1 MAVSDKVKNSYFG
14 MNLIW
19 FFGVVEDRKD
29 PLKLGRVRV
38 RCYTWHTDDK
48 KKIPTEALP
57 WAQCVQPVTSAAT
70 SGIGRSPTGLVEGSW
85 VFGFFMDDE
94 DAQKP
99 MVLGSLAGIPTE
111 LSNKEKGFNS
121 PNGLYP
127 DLLKEPDI
135 PRAARGE
142 KESNLSN
149 KSAEDVGLITELK
162 DRPTRDTHYETK
174 ILNKVNDVPE
184 AVAPEVNSIGNKAR
198 VDYSADFPKWS
209 EPNPRY
215 GGETPKEYSTKK
227 RSVYPLNHVHIS
239 ESGHVT
245 EIDDTPGAERIHSFH
260 KTGTFVETQHDGTR
274 STKVVGDDYEI
285 VVKNKKVFIQGSM
298 TVTIVGDCKLKVEG
312 NHYTEVRGDQF
323 VTVRGDRITKIQG
336 SDIKEVLTDQQT
348 NIEGKKEERVAK
360 DRTELIQGNHD
371 ETIQKNYT
379 QKVTENSDIQIME
392 DSYQLIRGSHS
403 LISIGQMN
411 IATLDSIDIAA
422 SEKVKI
428 HSEKEM
434 AIDTTAGDLSIIS
447 GLTDDSKVI
456 NLNPDPK
463 TPAV

>member
-1 MAVSDKVKNSYFG
+1 MSGDFKPEYLGYNF
-14 MNLIW
+14 IW
-19 FFGVVEDRKD
+19 FFGVVEDRND

-38 RCYTWHTDDK
+38 RCYSWHTDDK

-85 VFGFFMDDE
+85 VFGFFMDGE

-184 AVAPEVNSIGNKAR
+184 AVAPEVNSIENKGG
-198 VDYSADFPKWS
+198 VDYSSDFPKWS

-285 VVKNKKVFIQGSM
+285 VVENKKVFIQGSM

-312 NHYTEVRGDQF
+312 NHYTEVGGDQF

-360 DRTELIQGNHD
+360 DRTELIQGSHD

-379 QKVTENSDIQIME
+379 QKVTENAATVVAKDSSQI
-392 DSYQLIRGSHS
+392 IRGSHI
-403 LISIGQMN
+403 LISIGKMN

-422 SEKVKI
+422 SEKAKI

-456 NLNPDPK
+456 NLNPSPK

>member
-1 MAVSDKVKNSYFG
+1 MI
-14 MNLIW
+14 M
-19 FFGVVEDRKD
+19 
-29 PLKLGRVRV
+29 
-38 RCYTWHTDDK
+38 
-48 KKIPTEALP
+48 
-57 WAQCVQPVTSAAT
+57 
-70 SGIGRSPTGLVEGSW
+70 GSI
-85 VFGFFMDDE
+85 
-94 DAQKP
+94 
-99 MVLGSLAGIPTE
+99 AGIPTE

-149 KSAEDVGLITELK
+149 KSAEDVGLITGLK

-184 AVAPEVNSIGNKAR
+184 AVAPEVNSIENKGG

-298 TVTIVGDCKLKVEG
+298 TVTIVGDCKLKVGG
-312 NHYTEVRGDQF
+312 NHYTEVGGDQF

-379 QKVTENSDIQIME
+379 QKVTENSDIQITKGN
-392 DSYQLIRGSHS
+392 SSQFIGGSHS
-403 LISIGQMN
+403 LISTGQMN
-411 IATLDSIDIAA
+411 IAATEDSIDIAA

>member
-1 MAVSDKVKNSYFG
+1 
-14 MNLIW
+14 
-19 FFGVVEDRKD
+19 
-29 PLKLGRVRV
+29 
-38 RCYTWHTDDK
+38 
-48 KKIPTEALP
+48 
-57 WAQCVQPVTSAAT
+57 
-70 SGIGRSPTGLVEGSW
+70 
-85 VFGFFMDDE
+85 
-94 DAQKP
+94 

-149 KSAEDVGLITELK
+149 KSAKDVGLITELK

-184 AVAPEVNSIGNKAR
+184 AVAPEVNSIENKGG
-198 VDYSADFPKWS
+198 VDYFADLPKWS

-274 STKVVGDDYEI
+274 YTKVVGDDYEI
-285 VVKNKKVFIQGSM
+285 VVKNKKVFIKGSM
-298 TVTIVGDCKLKVEG
+298 TVTIVGDCKLKVVG
-312 NHYTEVRGDQF
+312 NHYTEVSGDQF

-379 QKVTENSDIQIME
+379 QKVTENSDILITE
-392 DSYQLIRGSHS
+392 GDSTQSIGGSHS

-411 IATLDSIDIAA
+411 IATGDSIDIAA